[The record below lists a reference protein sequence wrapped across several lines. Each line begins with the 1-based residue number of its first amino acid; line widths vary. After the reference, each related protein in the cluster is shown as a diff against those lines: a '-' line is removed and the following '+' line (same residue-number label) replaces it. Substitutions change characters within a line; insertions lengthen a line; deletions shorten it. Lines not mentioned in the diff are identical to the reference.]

1 MKLIIS
7 STFENWLLNL
17 RDPLGKKLILARLSR
32 IKNCIEG
39 DFKQLKGLDL
49 AIFEYRIHCHAGYR
63 LYAYKRGQEVIIML
77 CAGSKSSQ
85 TKDILNAEKIAKE
98 YLNGGNI

>member
-1 MKLIIS
+1 M
-7 STFENWLLNL
+7 
-17 RDPLGKKLILARLSR
+17 ILARLPR
-32 IKNCIEG
+32 IKNGIEG

-63 LYAYKRGQEVIIML
+63 LYAYKHGLEIIIML

-85 TKDILNAEKIAKE
+85 DKDILNAEKIAKE
-98 YLNGGNI
+98 YLNDGEI